1 MKLVWKLL
9 RHHISIAQM
18 VGFFF
23 ANLLGMFIVLLG
35 FQFYHDVLPCFTA
48 EDSFMKADYMVVSRK
63 IGASNVVSGKANTFS
78 QADIDDLSE
87 QPFAKAIG
95 AFVSNEYHVDA
106 SMGISGTN
114 ILNSEIFLESVPD
127 GFVDVD
133 SALWRYTPGEKTVPI
148 LLPRSYITMYNFGF
162 AQSHSLP
169 KISDGVM
176 GMIDMALF
184 VQGNGRHEEFRGRVI
199 GFSSKV
205 TSVLVPAS
213 FMAWSNDTFAP
224 GAKSAP
230 SRLLLKVDN
239 PTDDAIG
246 QYMESRG
253 YEMDA
258 DKLNAEKTTYFLKLI
273 VGLVVSVGVLIS
285 ILSFY
290 ILMLS
295 IYLLV
300 QKNSDKLENLLL
312 IGYSTRQVARSYQWL
327 ATGLNLAVLV
337 LATVA
342 VLMLRIYYMDIL
354 AALYPGQASAGVG
367 AMLALGGGLFALVTF
382 VNFSV
387 VHHRIKAI
395 WEQKRKNN

>member
-1 MKLVWKLL
+1 MNLVWKLL
-9 RHHISIAQM
+9 RHHISIAQTA
-18 VGFFF
+18 GFFF

-48 EDSFMKADYMVVSRK
+48 EDSFMKSDYMVISRK
-63 IGASNVVSGKANTFS
+63 IGASNVISGKTNTFS
-78 QADIDDLSE
+78 PADIADLGE

-127 GFVDVD
+127 SFVDV
-133 SALWRYTPGEKTVPI
+133 AATTWHYTPGDRVVPI

-162 AQSHSLP
+162 AKTHSLP
-169 KISDGVM
+169 KISDGVV
-176 GMIDMALF
+176 GMIDMTLF
-184 VQGNGRHEEFRGRVI
+184 VQGNGRHEEFKGRVI
-199 GFSSKV
+199 GFSGKV
-205 TSVLVPAS
+205 TSVLVPES
-213 FMAWSNDTFAP
+213 FMKWSNATFAP
-224 GAKSAP
+224 GKESDP
-230 SRLLLKVDN
+230 SRLLLKVGN
-239 PTDDAIG
+239 PADETIAKYMDA
-246 QYMESRG
+246 QG

-258 DKLNAEKTTYFLKLI
+258 DKLNAEKTTYFLKLVI
-273 VGLVVSVGVLIS
+273 GLVVSVGVLIS

-312 IGYSTRQVARSYQWL
+312 IGYSTKQVARPYQWL
-327 ATGLNLAVLV
+327 APGLNMGVLILAAVAVVLV
-337 LATVA
+337 
-342 VLMLRIYYMDIL
+342 RSYYMDIL
-354 AALYPGQASAGVG
+354 LSLYPTQADAGLL
-367 AMLALGGGLFALVTF
+367 AMLVLGAILFALVTIL
-382 VNFSV
+382 NFSV
-387 VHHRIKAI
+387 VHHRIKCI